1 MSCSPKYT
9 KLVEYLKTHYTYQL
23 KLNSFSVG
31 AHESTEN
38 AVKRQVYGDVMEF
51 IENLESEQDIK
62 DRHQNNLIPIEFPH
76 VNAADTVDFKF
87 TPDVTVFGGEGS
99 DSLNLSY
106 MRGGMGEDHLV
117 INGTR
122 YDDPKFYT
130 KSDEKDDK

>member
-1 MSCSPKYT
+1 
-9 KLVEYLKTHYTYQL
+9 
-23 KLNSFSVG
+23 
-31 AHESTEN
+31 
-38 AVKRQVYGDVMEF
+38 
-51 IENLESEQDIK
+51 
-62 DRHQNNLIPIEFPH
+62 

>member
-31 AHESTEN
+31 DHESTEN

-106 MRGGMGEDHLV
+106 MRGGMGDDHIVL
-117 INGTR
+117 NTS
-122 YDDPKFYT
+122 T
-130 KSDEKDDK
+130 EKDDK